1 MIGGQ
6 KFIWKEVERDDELI
20 EYIIEAEKDFW
31 KMVKDKTPPALDGSS
46 AAEKWVN
53 ERYKKVN
60 EGEVINL
67 DSSWKELLNKRK
79 ELKEYK
85 DNVEQEIKEIENQLK
100 QNIGHAE
107 YANAPGYSISLKQS
121 VRKNLDSLK
130 IKELLKDDYEKY
142 LKEKAPQYMSSIVNL
157 VNSDTNLQKCEGMS
171 VIASCMVAATMD
183 LPVDKNLGYAWVV
196 PYGNRAQFQ
205 MGYKGYIQLAL
216 RTGQYKSINVVEI
229 REGELVSWNPLTEEI
244 EVDFS
249 KRESDA
255 VIGYAGYFKLINGF
269 EKTVFWTKEEVNNHA
284 NKFSKTVN
292 SKNSVW
298 KSNFDA
304 MAKKTVLRNLLSKW
318 GILSIE
324 MQKAYTAD
332 ENLINKGLMD
342 DIENVQA
349 NIEGIQENNE
359 NEGVIEA
366 DYTVDSN
373 NEVLEGQQDIFE
385 GTSL

>member
-1 MIGGQ
+1 M
-6 KFIWKEVERDDELI
+6 
-20 EYIIEAEKDFW
+20 A
-31 KMVKDKTPPALDGSS
+31 TATS
-46 AAEKWVN
+46 
-53 ERYKKVN
+53 
-60 EGEVINL
+60 
-67 DSSWKELLNKRK
+67 
-79 ELKEYK
+79 LK
-85 DNVEQEIKEIENQLK
+85 NQLAK
-100 QNIGHAE
+100 KGTGNSLSIG
-107 YANAPGYSISLKQS
+107 NTVKGLMDNPSIKKRFEG
-121 VRKNLDSLK
+121 V
-130 IKELLKDDYEKY
+130 

-157 VNSDTNLQKCEGMS
+157 VNSDTNLQKCDGMS

-196 PYGNRAQFQ
+196 PYGSRAQFQ

-216 RTGQYKSINVVEI
+216 RTGQYKAINVVEI

-255 VIGYAGYFKLINGF
+255 VIGYAGYFNLINGF

-284 NKFSKTVN
+284 NKFSKTIN

-332 ENLINKGLMD
+332 EGLINKEFMD
-342 DIENVQA
+342 DVENVQA
-349 NIEGIQENNE
+349 NVDDIQEYDDVVDVN
-359 NEGVIEA
+359 
-366 DYTVDSN
+366 YTVDSN
-373 NEVLEGQQDIFE
+373 GEILEGQENIFE
-385 GTSL
+385 GTPLEE

>member
-1 MIGGQ
+1 M
-6 KFIWKEVERDDELI
+6 
-20 EYIIEAEKDFW
+20 A
-31 KMVKDKTPPALDGSS
+31 TASS
-46 AAEKWVN
+46 
-53 ERYKKVN
+53 
-60 EGEVINL
+60 
-67 DSSWKELLNKRK
+67 
-79 ELKEYK
+79 LK
-85 DNVEQEIKEIENQLK
+85 NQLAK
-100 QNIGHAE
+100 KGTGNSLSIG
-107 YANAPGYSISLKQS
+107 NTVKGLIDNPSIKKRFEG
-121 VRKNLDSLK
+121 V
-130 IKELLKDDYEKY
+130 

-244 EVDFS
+244 EVDFN
-249 KRESDA
+249 KRESDS

-332 ENLINKGLMD
+332 ENLINKDLID

-349 NIEGIQENNE
+349 NVEDIQEE
-359 NEGVIEA
+359 NDGVVDV

-373 NEVLEGQQDIFE
+373 GEILEGQENMFE
-385 GTSL
+385 GTPLEE

>member
-1 MIGGQ
+1 M
-6 KFIWKEVERDDELI
+6 
-20 EYIIEAEKDFW
+20 A
-31 KMVKDKTPPALDGSS
+31 TATS
-46 AAEKWVN
+46 
-53 ERYKKVN
+53 
-60 EGEVINL
+60 
-67 DSSWKELLNKRK
+67 
-79 ELKEYK
+79 LK
-85 DNVEQEIKEIENQLK
+85 NQLAK
-100 QNIGHAE
+100 KGNGNSLSIGSTVKGLME
-107 YANAPGYSISLKQS
+107 NPSIKKRFEG
-121 VRKNLDSLK
+121 V
-130 IKELLKDDYEKY
+130 

-157 VNSDTNLQKCEGMS
+157 VNSDTNLQKCDGMS

-196 PYGNRAQFQ
+196 PYSSRAQFQ

-216 RTGQYKSINVVEI
+216 RTGQYKAINVVEI

-284 NKFSKTVN
+284 SKFSKTVN

-332 ENLINKGLMD
+332 ENLVNKEFMD
-342 DIENVQA
+342 DLENVQA
-349 NIEGIQENNE
+349 NIEDIQEE
-359 NEGVIEA
+359 NDGVVDV

-373 NEVLEGQQDIFE
+373 GEILEGQENMFE
-385 GTSL
+385 GTPLEE

>member
-1 MIGGQ
+1 M
-6 KFIWKEVERDDELI
+6 
-20 EYIIEAEKDFW
+20 A
-31 KMVKDKTPPALDGSS
+31 TASS
-46 AAEKWVN
+46 
-53 ERYKKVN
+53 
-60 EGEVINL
+60 
-67 DSSWKELLNKRK
+67 
-79 ELKEYK
+79 LK
-85 DNVEQEIKEIENQLK
+85 NQLAK
-100 QNIGHAE
+100 KGTGN
-107 YANAPGYSISLKQS
+107 SLS
-121 VRKNLDSLK
+121 VGNTVKGLMDSPT
-130 IKELLKDDYEKY
+130 IKKRFEEVLN
-142 LKEKAPQYMSSIVNL
+142 EKAPQYMSSIVNL

-216 RTGQYKSINVVEI
+216 RTGQYKAINVVEI

-332 ENLINKGLMD
+332 ENLVNKEFMD
-342 DIENVQA
+342 DVENVQA
-349 NIEGIQENNE
+349 NIEDIQEE
-359 NEGVIEA
+359 NDGVVDV

-385 GTSL
+385 GTPL

>member
-1 MIGGQ
+1 M
-6 KFIWKEVERDDELI
+6 
-20 EYIIEAEKDFW
+20 A
-31 KMVKDKTPPALDGSS
+31 TASS
-46 AAEKWVN
+46 
-53 ERYKKVN
+53 
-60 EGEVINL
+60 
-67 DSSWKELLNKRK
+67 
-79 ELKEYK
+79 LK
-85 DNVEQEIKEIENQLK
+85 NQLAK
-100 QNIGHAE
+100 KGTGNSLSIGNTVKGLME
-107 YANAPGYSISLKQS
+107 NPSIKKRFEG
-121 VRKNLDSLK
+121 V
-130 IKELLKDDYEKY
+130 

-157 VNSDTNLQKCEGMS
+157 VNSDTNLQKCDGMS

-216 RTGQYKSINVVEI
+216 RTGQYKAINVVEI

-284 NKFSKTVN
+284 NKFSKTIN

-332 ENLINKGLMD
+332 EGLINKEFMD
-342 DIENVQA
+342 DVENVQA
-349 NIEGIQENNE
+349 NIEDIQEE
-359 NEGVIEA
+359 NDGVVDV

-373 NEVLEGQQDIFE
+373 GEILEGQENMFE
-385 GTSL
+385 GTPLEE

>member
-1 MIGGQ
+1 M
-6 KFIWKEVERDDELI
+6 
-20 EYIIEAEKDFW
+20 A
-31 KMVKDKTPPALDGSS
+31 TASS
-46 AAEKWVN
+46 
-53 ERYKKVN
+53 
-60 EGEVINL
+60 
-67 DSSWKELLNKRK
+67 
-79 ELKEYK
+79 LK
-85 DNVEQEIKEIENQLK
+85 NQLAK
-100 QNIGHAE
+100 KGTGN
-107 YANAPGYSISLKQS
+107 SLS
-121 VRKNLDSLK
+121 VGNTVKGLMDSPT
-130 IKELLKDDYEKY
+130 IKKRFEEVLN
-142 LKEKAPQYMSSIVNL
+142 EKAPQYMSSIVNL
-157 VNSDTNLQKCEGMS
+157 VNSDINLQKCEGMS

-229 REGELVSWNPLTEEI
+229 REGELISWNPLTEEI
-244 EVDFS
+244 EVDFE
-249 KRESDA
+249 KRKSDA

-349 NIEGIQENNE
+349 NIDDIQENNE

-366 DYTVDSN
+366 AYTVDSN

-385 GTSL
+385 GTPL

>member
-1 MIGGQ
+1 M
-6 KFIWKEVERDDELI
+6 
-20 EYIIEAEKDFW
+20 A
-31 KMVKDKTPPALDGSS
+31 TASS
-46 AAEKWVN
+46 
-53 ERYKKVN
+53 
-60 EGEVINL
+60 
-67 DSSWKELLNKRK
+67 
-79 ELKEYK
+79 LK
-85 DNVEQEIKEIENQLK
+85 NQLAK
-100 QNIGHAE
+100 KGTGN
-107 YANAPGYSISLKQS
+107 SLS
-121 VRKNLDSLK
+121 VGNTVKGLMDSPT
-130 IKELLKDDYEKY
+130 IKKRFEEVLN
-142 LKEKAPQYMSSIVNL
+142 EKAPQYMSSIVNL
-157 VNSDTNLQKCEGMS
+157 VNSDTNLQKCDGMS

-216 RTGQYKSINVVEI
+216 RTGQYKAINVVEI

-342 DIENVQA
+342 DIENVKA
-349 NIEGIQENNE
+349 NIDDIEENNE

-373 NEVLEGQQDIFE
+373 NEVLEGQENMFE
-385 GTSL
+385 GTPL

>member
-1 MIGGQ
+1 M
-6 KFIWKEVERDDELI
+6 
-20 EYIIEAEKDFW
+20 A
-31 KMVKDKTPPALDGSS
+31 TASS
-46 AAEKWVN
+46 
-53 ERYKKVN
+53 
-60 EGEVINL
+60 
-67 DSSWKELLNKRK
+67 
-79 ELKEYK
+79 LK
-85 DNVEQEIKEIENQLK
+85 NQLAK
-100 QNIGHAE
+100 KGTGN
-107 YANAPGYSISLKQS
+107 SLS
-121 VRKNLDSLK
+121 VGNTVKGLMDSPT
-130 IKELLKDDYEKY
+130 IKKRFEEVLN
-142 LKEKAPQYMSSIVNL
+142 EKAPQYMSSIVNL

-216 RTGQYKSINVVEI
+216 RTGQYKAINVVEI

-269 EKTVFWTKEEVNNHA
+269 EKTVFWTKEEVNSHA
-284 NKFSKTVN
+284 NKFSKTIN

-332 ENLINKGLMD
+332 ENLVNKEFMD
-342 DIENVQA
+342 DVENVQA
-349 NIEGIQENNE
+349 NIEDIQEE
-359 NEGVIEA
+359 NDGVVDV

-373 NEVLEGQQDIFE
+373 GEILEGQENMFE
-385 GTSL
+385 GTPLEE

>member
-1 MIGGQ
+1 M
-6 KFIWKEVERDDELI
+6 
-20 EYIIEAEKDFW
+20 A
-31 KMVKDKTPPALDGSS
+31 T
-46 AAEKWVN
+46 AA
-53 ERYKKVN
+53 
-60 EGEVINL
+60 
-67 DSSWKELLNKRK
+67 S
-79 ELKEYK
+79 LK
-85 DNVEQEIKEIENQLK
+85 NQLAK
-100 QNIGHAE
+100 KGTGNSLSIGNTVKGLME
-107 YANAPGYSISLKQS
+107 NPSIKKRFEG
-121 VRKNLDSLK
+121 V
-130 IKELLKDDYEKY
+130 

-157 VNSDTNLQKCEGMS
+157 VNSDTNLQKCDGMS

-196 PYGNRAQFQ
+196 PYGSRAQFQ

-216 RTGQYKSINVVEI
+216 RTGQYKAINVVEI

-324 MQKAYTAD
+324 MQKAFTAD
-332 ENLINKGLMD
+332 ENLVNKEFMD
-342 DIENVQA
+342 DVENVQA
-349 NIEGIQENNE
+349 NIEDIQENDDVVDVN
-359 NEGVIEA
+359 
-366 DYTVDSN
+366 YTVDSN
-373 NEVLEGQQDIFE
+373 GEILEGQENMFE
-385 GTSL
+385 GTPLEE

>member
-1 MIGGQ
+1 M
-6 KFIWKEVERDDELI
+6 
-20 EYIIEAEKDFW
+20 A
-31 KMVKDKTPPALDGSS
+31 T
-46 AAEKWVN
+46 AA
-53 ERYKKVN
+53 
-60 EGEVINL
+60 
-67 DSSWKELLNKRK
+67 S
-79 ELKEYK
+79 LK
-85 DNVEQEIKEIENQLK
+85 NQLAK
-100 QNIGHAE
+100 KGTGNSLSIGNTVKGLME
-107 YANAPGYSISLKQS
+107 NPSIKKRFEG
-121 VRKNLDSLK
+121 V
-130 IKELLKDDYEKY
+130 

-157 VNSDTNLQKCEGMS
+157 VNSDTNLQKCDGMS

-196 PYGNRAQFQ
+196 PYGSRAQFQ

-216 RTGQYKSINVVEI
+216 RTGQYKAINVVEI

-269 EKTVFWTKEEVNNHA
+269 EKTVFWTKEEINNHA
-284 NKFSKTVN
+284 NKFSKTIN

-332 ENLINKGLMD
+332 EGLINKEFMD
-342 DIENVQA
+342 DVENVQS
-349 NIEGIQENNE
+349 NVDDIQEYDDVVDVN
-359 NEGVIEA
+359 
-366 DYTVDSN
+366 YTVDSN
-373 NEVLEGQQDIFE
+373 GEILEGQENMFE
-385 GTSL
+385 GTPLEE

>member
-1 MIGGQ
+1 M
-6 KFIWKEVERDDELI
+6 
-20 EYIIEAEKDFW
+20 A
-31 KMVKDKTPPALDGSS
+31 TASS
-46 AAEKWVN
+46 
-53 ERYKKVN
+53 
-60 EGEVINL
+60 
-67 DSSWKELLNKRK
+67 
-79 ELKEYK
+79 LK
-85 DNVEQEIKEIENQLK
+85 NQLAK
-100 QNIGHAE
+100 KGTGNSLSIGNTVKGLME
-107 YANAPGYSISLKQS
+107 NPSIKKRFEG
-121 VRKNLDSLK
+121 V
-130 IKELLKDDYEKY
+130 

-157 VNSDTNLQKCEGMS
+157 VNSDTNLQKCDAMS

-196 PYGNRAQFQ
+196 PYGSRAQFQ

-216 RTGQYKSINVVEI
+216 RTGQYKAINVVEI

-284 NKFSKTVN
+284 NKFSKTIN

-332 ENLINKGLMD
+332 EGLINKEFMD
-342 DIENVQA
+342 DVENLQSNVDDVQEYDDVVDV
-349 NIEGIQENNE
+349 N
-359 NEGVIEA
+359 
-366 DYTVDSN
+366 YTVDSN
-373 NEVLEGQQDIFE
+373 GEILEGQENMFE
-385 GTSL
+385 GTPLEE